1 MCGWGA
7 HSSTWGSD
15 CVEVDLPGCSIFLS
29 HSWIPER
36 QKISVVSQVTVDY
49 AKVALISWGTWPWRG
64 TLMWCPCRGY
74 LWHENEF
81 NCRRLMAIMLRVWFF
96 TAVCPHVGTEHHH
109 TAKSLKIFDRL
120 TTNSLNVDITQ
131 PHVHDKYN
139 TNLLFSLLDKEH
151 HADCSTGTKEFR
163 FSLPGTNSK

>member
-36 QKISVVSQVTVDY
+36 QKILVVSQVTVDY
-49 AKVALISWGTWPWRG
+49 SRVALISWGTWPWRG

-81 NCRRLMAIMLRVWFF
+81 NCWRLMTIMLRVWFF

-109 TAKSLKIFDRL
+109 TAKSLKFL
-120 TTNSLNVDITQ
+120 TDLQQIAWMWTLPSLMSMTS
-131 PHVHDKYN
+131 KTLTY
-139 TNLLFSLLDKEH
+139 FSLFWIR
-151 HADCSTGTKEFR
+151 STMLIVPQERRNSGFR
-163 FSLPGTNSK
+163 CQG